1 MAKLLLASF
10 IGFLGIISLSLIS
23 CEDDATIQRN
33 YETEY
38 VVVIVVDGPRYSET
52 WGDPT
57 HANIPFRSQLLSQGV
72 LASNFRNNGTTFT
85 NPGHTSMF
93 TGTYQNIAN
102 NGSELPSKP
111 TLFQELI
118 RQRSLAPTAVSII
131 TSKDKLHV
139 LRNSTFSGY
148 EGNYLA
154 SFNCGGN
161 GDGTGGYRADSITFN
176 LAKLKL
182 QNESPILTHISFKEP
197 DASGHLADSLGYIN
211 GIIKTDQYINE
222 LWQIIQANPK
232 MSGKTTLIVTN
243 DHGRH
248 SDGILNGF
256 VSHGDD
262 CDGCRHIEFFA
273 VSPDFKQNY
282 ISTIAYEQIDVAHT
296 VAELL
301 HIRMKEGVGKV
312 MWDLFK

>member
-1 MAKLLLASF
+1 MKFLISTFCGILLLF
-10 IGFLGIISLSLIS
+10 SLSLIS
-23 CEDDATIQRN
+23 CEDDVTIQRN
-33 YETEY
+33 YDTEY
-38 VVVIVVDGPRYSET
+38 VVVIVVDGPRYTET
-52 WGDPT
+52 WGEPT
-57 HANIPFRSQLLSQGV
+57 HAYIPFRSQLMNQGV
-72 LASNFRNNGTTFT
+72 LVSNFRNNGTTYT
-85 NPGHTSMF
+85 NPGHASMF

-102 NGSELPSKP
+102 NGTELTTKP

-118 RQRSLAPTAVSII
+118 RQRSLSSAAVSII
-131 TSKDKLHV
+131 CSKDKLHV
-139 LRNSTFSGY
+139 LRNSSYSGY
-148 EGNYLA
+148 QGNYLA

-176 LAKLKL
+176 LAKLKF
-182 QNESPILTHISFKEP
+182 QNESPLLTLVSFKEP
-197 DASGHLADSLGYIN
+197 DVSGHAGDSLGYLN

-222 LWQIIQANPK
+222 LWQIIQANQQ
-232 MSGKTTLIVTN
+232 MAGKTTLIVTN

-273 VSPDFKQNY
+273 LSPDFKQNY
-282 ISTIAYEQIDVAHT
+282 ISLLAYEQIDIAHT
-296 VAELL
+296 IAELF
-301 HIRMKEGVGKV
+301 HIKIKESDGEV